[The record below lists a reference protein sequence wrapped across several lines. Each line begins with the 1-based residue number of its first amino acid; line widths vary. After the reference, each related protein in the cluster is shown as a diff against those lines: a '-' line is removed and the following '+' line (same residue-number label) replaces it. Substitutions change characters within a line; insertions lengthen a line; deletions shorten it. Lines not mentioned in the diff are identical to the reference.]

1 MGMRRALIA
10 IALAAVVAIAGV
22 AAYVYLYEGSLDVAV
37 QDDSGAWAD
46 VWVTFTQVWVHEAG
60 KSEDVGWHNLTVAQ
74 ASIDLAS
81 LVNVSELLASARVG
95 PGKYTEIRLVVIAAT
110 GRMLDGTNVVFS
122 VPSGD
127 VKAVTPFEFR
137 SGAATRL
144 TVDVDLARS
153 IVANGSGWA
162 FTPVIGQIRA
172 A

>member
-1 MGMRRALIA
+1 MHRRRFDARPMGTISMSVQEYLSTSPPQDALRWMGMRRA
-10 IALAAVVAIAGV
+10 
-22 AAYVYLYEGSLDVAV
+22 
-37 QDDSGAWAD
+37 
-46 VWVTFTQVWVHEAG
+46 
-60 KSEDVGWHNLTVAQ
+60 
-74 ASIDLAS
+74 
-81 LVNVSELLASARVG
+81 
-95 PGKYTEIRLVVIAAT
+95 LVVIAAT

-127 VKAVTPFEFR
+127 VKAVTPFQIR

-153 IVANGSGWA
+153 IVANGSGWT